1 MTTVTAALAALAVAA
16 GAAAEPLEP
25 PTAKPKDEVE
35 VTAGAV
41 TALSCAEEAK
51 RTGNLE
57 LLTACPPSE
66 AQGELVVFDV
76 AEQQIYRLSKK
87 AVFRFEL
94 EKAFGGGSI
103 DLEGVVTRVDAVA
116 ATIDVAAYSIT
127 PKPKAGG
134 FKGCL

>member
-16 GAAAEPLEP
+16 GAEPLEP
-25 PTAKPKDEVE
+25 PTVKPKEEVE

-57 LLTACPPSE
+57 LLTSCPPSE

-103 DLEGVVTRVDAVA
+103 DLEGVVTKVDEVA
-116 ATIDVAAYSIT
+116 ATIDVAEYSIT